1 MGNGVTRFKAGD
13 AVFGECV
20 RGHQWLHGGAY
31 AEYAAVPE
39 KALAPKPPGLS
50 FEEAAALQLIDEIWI
65 HLAIAS
71 GRRPDYHEHCSALGG
86 HGPDGMVVAQKPKN
100 FRMQSG
106 FALGGD
112 QLDIG
117 SNAQEFWMFVK
128 QPKPTFLFCS
138 HTDFPKVQDD
148 LPVPFE
154 PDWVLQA
161 LGMSTYDSTKN
172 YEVEI
177 HEKNRAYYLKYE
189 DTTPAGQKVMRV
201 TEFAAD
207 ATEGNQPQVRRHMI
221 LAQTK
226 TGWQTNMIAEIH
238 KVSVVDAGNDAQ
250 TGQRAYVQ
258 VPTDVTLEWP
268 QQKVKLALS
277 LGKPQLNTREEAV
290 LFSKPAKIDNASPV
304 NLADYRSNGSPS
316 GLIRGATPG
325 DLPVERKR
333 K

>member
-1 MGNGVTRFKAGD
+1 MR
-13 AVFGECV
+13 
-20 RGHQWLHGGAY
+20 RI
-31 AEYAAVPE
+31 VPLL
-39 KALAPKPPGLS
+39 ALAT
-50 FEEAAALQLIDEIWI
+50 ALGS
-65 HLAIAS
+65 LAGCAWLDKM
-71 GRRPDYHEHCSALGG
+71 RPDPKNPTGTGALKAKKPEEFVSYLNRQSGYINSVRYDDVG
-86 HGPDGMVVAQKPKN
+86 LKATIPGQPWVPALRSGLMVAQKPKN

-117 SNAQEFWMFVK
+117 SNAQEFWMYTK